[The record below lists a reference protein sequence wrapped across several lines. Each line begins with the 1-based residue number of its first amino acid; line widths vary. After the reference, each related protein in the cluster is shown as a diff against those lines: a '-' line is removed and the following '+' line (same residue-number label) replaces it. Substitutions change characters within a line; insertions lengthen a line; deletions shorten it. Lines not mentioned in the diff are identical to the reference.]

1 MANNHSPVLGF
12 NVHQPSEPL
21 AIVSQKIDSIE
32 SIFFNRVKG
41 IENWILEDIMKGY
54 ENDRKAFNRFKLK
67 RISPTKHKKKKSA
80 RNRHELKGNQSRES
94 QNGFDKRESLENE
107 TI

>member
-1 MANNHSPVLGF
+1 
-12 NVHQPSEPL
+12 
-21 AIVSQKIDSIE
+21 
-32 SIFFNRVKG
+32 
-41 IENWILEDIMKGY
+41 MKGY

-80 RNRHELKGNQSRES
+80 RNKHELNGNQSRENE
-94 QNGFDKRESLENE
+94 NGFENRESFKNE